1 MAVHEHF
8 GGPLTGRPPGV
19 AQSRLTAHSPTMFR
33 QPTIAE
39 MREDLA
45 AKRLKLED
53 WRHERVN
60 LSLCGLHR
68 LKREI
73 AEDAQYL
80 QDLGE
85 SVRCR
90 T

>member
-1 MAVHEHF
+1 
-8 GGPLTGRPPGV
+8 
-19 AQSRLTAHSPTMFR
+19 MFR

-45 AKRLKLED
+45 AKRRKLED
-53 WRHERVN
+53 WRHRRLN
-60 LSLCGLHR
+60 LSLCALHR
-68 LKREI
+68 LKREL

-80 QDLGE
+80 QGLEKQGA
-85 SVRCR
+85 CR